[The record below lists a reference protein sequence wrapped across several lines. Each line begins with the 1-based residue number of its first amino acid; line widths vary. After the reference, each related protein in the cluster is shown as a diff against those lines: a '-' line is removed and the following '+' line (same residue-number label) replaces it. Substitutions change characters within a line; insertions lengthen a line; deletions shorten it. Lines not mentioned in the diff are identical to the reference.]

1 MIAVA
6 GGKGGSGK
14 TTTTVGLARA
24 FSRRGAPVVAADA
37 DWDLP
42 NLAEL
47 ADETGTPVATPES
60 ARSGAVESETLEAE
74 PVGREP
80 VGSGKHLTV
89 TRVARGKRPVPVDRR
104 EPVVLDAPDRPREHD
119 AAVVLADLDD
129 VVPEDAPLLL
139 DCPAGASPDV
149 AAPLRAA
156 DRCVLVTPLRRPA
169 LRDAAKTAAI
179 ARRLECPPLGI
190 VVTRT
195 RSVPDAVSEL
205 FRCPVL
211 GRIPAK
217 SPVPLEDAAV
227 EAAYDSAAETLVETY
242 GRDRWR
248 IA

>member
-42 NLAEL
+42 NLVEL
-47 ADETGTPVATPES
+47 ADETGEPVATPES
-60 ARSGAVESETLEAE
+60 TRETSDPRDA
-74 PVGREP
+74 
-80 VGSGKHLTV
+80 STV
-89 TRVARGKRPVPVDRR
+89 LGVARGERTLRVDRSA
-104 EPVVLDAPDRPREHD
+104 PVVLGAPGRPRERD
-119 AAVVLADLDD
+119 AATVFADLDD
-129 VVPEDAPLLL
+129 VVPADTPLLL

-156 DRCVLVTPLRRPA
+156 DRCVLVTPLHRPA
-169 LRDAAKTAAI
+169 LRDAVKTAAI
-179 ARRLECPPLGI
+179 ARRLGCPPLGV
-190 VVTRT
+190 VVTRS

-205 FRCPVL
+205 FGCPVL
-211 GRIPAK
+211 GQIPTK

-227 EAAYDSAAETLVETY
+227 EAAYDVVAAEIVETY
-242 GRDRWR
+242 GDDRWR